1 MNLQTFL
8 PSIPALLSGF
18 GTTLLLSL
26 ASAIL
31 ATFLGVLAAAARFS
45 RVPVVAQISYL
56 YVQVFRGTPLL
67 ITLLFVYFGTAG
79 LGIHVNLF
87 VAATLGLSIY
97 TGAYIG
103 EIVRSGLEA
112 VPMSQWEASQILG
125 LKRPAT
131 FFNIILP
138 QTGRVV
144 LPPLFGQYIALVKDS
159 SLASMIGAAELM
171 RHGQAVIDCVGQ
183 PIVVYAAVAVLYFI
197 VCYPLSLWV
206 RRLEQRNRAA

>member
-1 MNLQTFL
+1 MNLSTFL
-8 PSIPALLSGF
+8 PSIPVLLQGL

-26 ASAIL
+26 SAAAL
-31 ATFLGVLAAAARFS
+31 ATVIGVLAAAARFS
-45 RVPVVAQISYL
+45 RVPIIAQIAYL

-79 LGIHVNLF
+79 LGLHVNLF
-87 VAATLGLSIY
+87 VAAALGLSIY

-103 EIVRSGLEA
+103 EIIRAGLEA
-112 VPMSQWEASQILG
+112 VPKSQWEASQILG
-125 LKRPAT
+125 LKGTST
-131 FFNIILP
+131 FINVIMP

-144 LPPLFGQYIALVKDS
+144 LPPLFGQYIALIKDS

-171 RHGQAVIDCVGQ
+171 RHGQAIIDRIGQ
-183 PIVVYAAVAVLYFI
+183 PIVVYAGVAVLYFI

-206 RRLEQRNRAA
+206 RHLEKRSLAA